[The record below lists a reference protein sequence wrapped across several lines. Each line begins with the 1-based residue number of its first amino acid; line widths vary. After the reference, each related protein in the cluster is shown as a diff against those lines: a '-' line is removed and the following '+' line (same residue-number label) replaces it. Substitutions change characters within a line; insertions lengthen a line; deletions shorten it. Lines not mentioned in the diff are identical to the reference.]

1 VSHVGLVLTGGGAR
15 AAYQVGVVR
24 ALAEIV
30 PGDATPF
37 DVIAGISAGAI
48 NGVVLATGAEDFT
61 RAAERLRAT
70 WASLTPDRIY
80 RTGALRLAGI
90 GSRWLRDLS
99 TGGLVGKSGINY
111 LLDPAPLRE
120 LVETEIPLGRM
131 RRHLRSGRLR
141 GIAVSATNYHT
152 GSGVTFFE
160 GAADIQPWSRS
171 TRIGVRARIGVT
183 HVMASAAIPVF
194 FPPVALEGSFF
205 GDGCVRMHYPMS
217 PAIHLGA
224 DRILAVSQRHLRT
237 PGDTVADE
245 ARSKT
250 SSLPMSEIAGV
261 LLNAVFLDSLDSDVE
276 RLERINRTL
285 ALVPPEHH
293 GGELD
298 LRPIPALVIRPSVD
312 LGKLA
317 ADEYQRFP
325 AMLRYLLKGIGATGQ
340 AGEDLL
346 SYLAFEPVYIRRVM
360 DLGYADTVARRD
372 EIAAFFGAPPQPAGV
387 SNVASGSGRARA
399 RARA

>member
-30 PGDATPF
+30 PDETTPF

-48 NGVVLATGAEDFT
+48 NGVVLATGAEDFS
-61 RAAERLRAT
+61 RATERLRAT

-80 RTGALRLAGI
+80 RTGAFRLAGI

-99 TGGLVGKSGINY
+99 TGGLVGKTGINY
-111 LLDPAPLRE
+111 LLDPAPLHE
-120 LVETEIPLGRM
+120 LVETEIPIGRM

-141 GIAVSATNYHT
+141 GLAVSATNYHT
-152 GSGVTFFE
+152 GAGVTFFE

-171 TRIGVRARIGVT
+171 TRVGIRARIGVA

-194 FPPVALEGSFF
+194 FPPVALDGSFY

-224 DRILAVSQRHLRT
+224 DRILAVSQRHLPT
-237 PGDTVADE
+237 PGATAADE

-250 SSLPMSEIAGV
+250 SALPMSEIAGV

-276 RLERINRTL
+276 RLERINQTL
-285 ALVPPEHH
+285 ALVPPELH
-293 GGELD
+293 GGDLD
-298 LRPIPALVIRPSVD
+298 LRHIPALVIRPSVD

-346 SYLAFEPVYIRRVM
+346 SYLAFEPVYVQRVM
-360 DLGYADTVARRD
+360 ELGYADALARRD
-372 EIAAFFGAPPQPAGV
+372 EIAEFFRAPPQPAA
-387 SNVASGSGRARA
+387 SSVASAAR
-399 RARA
+399 RSRTPQRV